1 MLPKIQV
8 LFCNYPGAV
17 KSSVGT
23 SKTRTVSQSGDSETE
38 TITTYYTTFEEDIAA
53 IGGAKRTGSQVVTS
67 TVSKTQ
73 TSQQA
78 TIVGASVKP
87 AVVSPTAG
95 DKIAS
100 PVPATS
106 PQAVPTSKVVTAS
119 STIVPSG
126 ASTKSLQ
133 LPREGEILLRFFY
146 RSEVLLFAF
155 HLLWEVLISSVMSLC
170 CRYSSETNG

>member
-17 KSSVGT
+17 KSSVET
-23 SKTRTVSQSGDSETE
+23 LKTRTVSQSGDSETE

-106 PQAVPTSKVVTAS
+106 PQAVPTSKVVTTGDKIASPVPATSPQAVPTSKVVTAS
-119 STIVPSG
+119 STVVSSG
-126 ASTKSLQ
+126 AAIKSISTQQTGKKQ
-133 LPREGEILLRFFY
+133 ATTRF
-146 RSEVLLFAF
+146 ST
-155 HLLWEVLISSVMSLC
+155 S
-170 CRYSSETNG
+170 